1 MENTLL
7 YVLDLCGEMSIRE
20 LECVIAN
27 LEILKENKIEE
38 ENEEEN
44 YNENK

>member
-7 YVLDLCGEMSIRE
+7 YVLDLCADMNIRE

-27 LEILKENKIEE
+27 LEILKENKVEE
-38 ENEEEN
+38 ELFNE
-44 YNENK
+44 